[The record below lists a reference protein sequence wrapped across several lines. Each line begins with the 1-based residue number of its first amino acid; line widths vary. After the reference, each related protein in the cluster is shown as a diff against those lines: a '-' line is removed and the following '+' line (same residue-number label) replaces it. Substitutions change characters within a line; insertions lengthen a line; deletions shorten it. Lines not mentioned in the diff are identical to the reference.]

1 MADLSRTA
9 VASVMVTT
17 LVGAA
22 ILGAAA
28 APAAARTMTPEDVA
42 HLREVGGAV
51 ISPDGS
57 AVAYLLQVRRIP
69 FRDEDGSAW
78 RELWLVEGDG
88 EPRPYVTG
96 EVRIGDVAWT
106 PDGHSISFL
115 AERGEDEED
124 ALYLIPRS
132 GGEAR
137 RVLGHETG
145 IEAYSW
151 NGDGSMV
158 AYLAEDEKPEGVEE
172 LEEAGFDAVVFEEDA
187 QRTQLWVAAV
197 GGDDD
202 EAAEVRKLPLD
213 GEVRSVAW
221 CPGGDRLAVT
231 LSPESTVDSGYM
243 ESRIKVVDPT
253 SGEVVA
259 AIANPGKLGDV
270 TWSPDCSHLAFI
282 SGVDVNDPQEG
293 RLMVASVADGAFRD
307 IVPGY
312 LGHVLDV
319 AWADGSTLVFL
330 GDEGVESLIYRVGRD
345 GGDRTTLLGAGETVW
360 GSIDVAGA
368 AGAVALTGESA
379 QHPPELFTASL
390 GDAVQPVRRTD
401 SNPWLSKIDLGAQEV
416 VTYKARDGLELQGI
430 LIRPVDGIGGTG
442 GTGGTGDG
450 SGTFPLIVKVHG
462 GPEAHYRDGWL
473 TSYSSPGQVGAGA
486 GYAVFYPNYRGST
499 GRGVE
504 FSVLSQGRPA
514 KEEFDDLV
522 DGVDHLIATGLVD
535 GERVGITGG
544 SYGGY
549 ASAWAATY
557 YTERFAASVMF
568 VGISDKVSKLGTS
581 DIPEELYLVHERKR
595 LWDDWQHFLEASP
608 IYYVEK
614 ARTPILILGGDADTR
629 VDPGQSLELF
639 RHLKTLGKTPVRLI
653 RYPGE
658 PHGNRR
664 AASQYDYHLRM
675 MRWFDHYLKG
685 PGGEPPPPR
694 LEYPLQEMVGE

>member
-1 MADLSRTA
+1 MGDLSRTA
-9 VASVMVTT
+9 FAWV
-17 LVGAA
+17 
-22 ILGAAA
+22 AAA
-28 APAAARTMTPEDVA
+28 ALLATAAPATARTMTPEDVA
-42 HLREVGGAV
+42 HLREVGDAV
-51 ISPDGS
+51 IAPDGS
-57 AVAYLLQVRRIP
+57 AVAYLVQVPRIP
-69 FRDEDGSAW
+69 FRDEDGRAW
-78 RELWLVEGDG
+78 RELWLVGREG

-96 EVRIGDVAWT
+96 EVTVEDIAWT
-106 PDGHSISFL
+106 PNGQAISFL
-115 AERGEDEED
+115 AERGEDEEE
-124 ALYLIPRS
+124 ALYVIPRA

-137 RVLGHETG
+137 QVLAHPTG

-151 NGDGSMV
+151 SGDGSMV
-158 AYLAEDEKPEGVEE
+158 AFLAEDETPEGVEE
-172 LEEAGFDAVVFEEDA
+172 LEEAGFDAVVFEEDER
-187 QRTQLWVAAV
+187 RTRLWVAAV
-197 GGDDD
+197 GE
-202 EAAEVRKLPLD
+202 EAAAGEGARQIALD
-213 GEVRSVAW
+213 GEVRSVRW

-231 LSPESTVDSGYM
+231 VSPQPTIDSGYM
-243 ESRIKVVDPT
+243 ESRIKVVDPG
-253 SGEVVA
+253 SGEIVL
-259 AIANPGKLGDV
+259 AIANPGKLGEV
-270 TWSPDCSHLAFI
+270 AWSPDCSHLAFI
-282 SGVDVNDPQEG
+282 SGVDINDPQEG
-293 RLMVASVADGAFRD
+293 RLMVASMADGSFRD
-307 IVPGY
+307 VVPGY
-312 LGHVLDV
+312 QGHVLDTE
-319 AWADGSTLVFL
+319 WLDGSTLVFL
-330 GDEGVESLIYRVGRD
+330 GDEGVESLIYRIGSD
-345 GGDRTTLLGAGETVW
+345 GGGRETLLGAGETVW
-360 GSIDVAGA
+360 SSIDVAGA

-390 GDAVQPVRRTD
+390 GEAVQPVRRTD

-430 LIRPVDGIGGTG
+430 LIRPLA
-442 GTGGTGDG
+442 GTGDG

-473 TSYSSPGQVGAGA
+473 TSYSSPGQVGAGE

-504 FSVLSQGRPA
+504 FSELSQGRPA

-522 DGVDHLIATGLVD
+522 DGVDHLVASGLVD

-557 YTERFAASVMF
+557 YTERYAAAVMF

-581 DIPEELYLVHERKR
+581 DIPDELYDVHERKR
-595 LWDDWQHFLEASP
+595 LWEDWQHFLEASP

-639 RHLKTLGKTPVRLI
+639 RHLKTLGNTPVRLV

-664 AASQYDYHLRM
+664 AASRYDYNLRM
-675 MRWFDHYLKG
+675 MRWFDHYLKRE
-685 PGGEPPPPR
+685 GGEPPPPR
-694 LEYPLQEMVGE
+694 LEYPLQEMAGE